1 MPVAR
6 DDLGRD
12 RLDLQPQLVGDV
24 LFDIGIDVGE
34 GADGAGNGAGGD
46 LRPCRHQPLAV
57 AGEGGVVARQLEA
70 EGRRLGMDAVA
81 AADGRRVLV
90 LDRAALQGGQQRVEI
105 GQQQVGRLGHLDGQR
120 RVEHVRRGHALVDEA
135 GVRTDIFGQVGQEG
149 DDVVLGLALDLI
161 DPVDVEL
168 ALLPDGLGGGA
179 RDHSQFGLGI
189 AGMGLDLEP
198 DAELVFRF
206 PDTGHFRAAIAR
218 NHRSSLNAA
227 GWRGNRRIAATIAG
241 GQPESP

>member
-1 MPVAR
+1 M
-6 DDLGRD
+6 
-12 RLDLQPQLVGDV
+12 
-24 LFDIGIDVGE
+24 LFHIGVDVGE
-34 GADGAGNGAGGD
+34 GADSARNGAGGD
-46 LRPCRHQPLAV
+46 FRPCRHQPLAV
-57 AGEGGVVARQLEA
+57 AGEGGVVPGELEA

-81 AADGRRVLV
+81 AADGGRVLV
-90 LDRAALQGGQQRVEI
+90 LDRAALEGGQQRVQI
-105 GQQQVGRLGHLDGQR
+105 GQQQVGGLGQLDGEAG
-120 RVEHVRRGHALVDEA
+120 VEHVGRGHALMDEA
-135 GVRTDIFGQVGQEG
+135 GVRADMFGEIGQEG

-161 DPVDVEL
+161 DPVDIEL
-168 ALLPDGLGGGA
+168 ALLPDGFGGGA
-179 RDHSQFGLGI
+179 RDHAQFGLGV

-241 GQPESP
+241 GRLNCHSHARDTVI